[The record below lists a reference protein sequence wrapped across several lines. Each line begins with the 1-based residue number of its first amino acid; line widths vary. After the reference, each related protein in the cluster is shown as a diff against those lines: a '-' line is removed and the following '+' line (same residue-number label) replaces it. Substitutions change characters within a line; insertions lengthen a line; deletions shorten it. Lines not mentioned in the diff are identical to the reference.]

1 MFIKKEKQKMWLDFL
16 LGSFSKN
23 IGIDLGTSTT
33 LVHIKG
39 KGIVLYE
46 PSVVAFKDGGDRILA
61 VGEEAKKMLGRTPRG
76 IFTVRPLKEGVIA
89 DFEVTA
95 EMLKYFIKKVHNPN
109 RFTRPSVVICVPTGV
124 TEVEKRA
131 VSEVAYKCGAGR
143 VFLIDEPIAA
153 AIGVGLPI
161 FEPMGNLVIDI
172 GGGTSEV
179 AVISLGGIV
188 VSELSQVA
196 GDYINENISKYIK
209 QAHNLYI
216 GELTAEEIKLGL
228 SANKTDRENGTYE
241 IRGRDKVTGLPKI
254 ISISKDELREALSEP
269 LRIIANTVRMAL
281 EKTPPELI
289 SDIVD
294 KGVIMTGGG
303 SLLMGLS
310 ELLQEEIGI
319 PVFIPPKPVY
329 CVIKGIGKALDDF
342 NFYQRV
348 LIRTSKR
355 I

>member
-1 MFIKKEKQKMWLDFL
+1 MWFDFL
-16 LGSFSKN
+16 LRSFSKN

-33 LVHIKG
+33 LVYIKG

-46 PSVVAFKDGGDRILA
+46 PSVAAFRDGGNKILA
-61 VGEEAKKMLGRTPRG
+61 VGEEAKKMMGRTPQG

-95 EMLKYFIKKVHNPN
+95 EMLKYFIKKVHIPN
-109 RFTRPSVVICVPTGV
+109 RFTRPTVIICVPTGV

-131 VSEVAYKCGAGR
+131 VSEVAYKSGAGR

-179 AVISLGGIV
+179 AIISLGGIV
-188 VSELSQVA
+188 ISELSQVA
-196 GDYINENISKYIK
+196 GDYLNETISKYVK
-209 QAHNLYI
+209 QAYNLYI
-216 GELTAEEIKLGL
+216 GELTAEEIKLNL
-228 SANKTDRENGTYE
+228 SANRADEENSNYE
-241 IRGRDKVTGLPKI
+241 VRGRDKISGLPKI
-254 ISISKDELREALSEP
+254 IKISKDELREALSEP

-281 EKTPPELI
+281 EKTPPELV

-303 SLLMGLS
+303 ALLTGLP

-319 PVFIPPKPVY
+319 PVFISPEPVY

-342 NFYQRV
+342 NYYQRV
-348 LIRTSKR
+348 LIRAPKR
-355 I
+355 V

>member
-1 MFIKKEKQKMWLDFL
+1 MWLDFL
-16 LGSFSKN
+16 FGSFSKN

-33 LVHIKG
+33 LVHIRG

-46 PSVVAFKDGGDRILA
+46 PSVVAFEDGGNRVLA

-76 IFTVRPLKEGVIA
+76 IFTVRPLREGVIA

-109 RFTRPSVVICVPTGV
+109 RFTRPSVVICVPSGV

-143 VFLIDEPIAA
+143 VFLIDELIAA

-161 FEPMGNLVIDI
+161 FEPMGNLVLDI

-188 VSELSQVA
+188 ISELSQVA
-196 GDYINENISKYIK
+196 GDYINKIISKYVK

-228 SANKTDRENGTYE
+228 STDRADGENSNYE
-241 IRGRDKVTGLPKI
+241 IRGRDKITGLPKI
-254 ISISKDELREALSEP
+254 IRISKDELREAISEP

-294 KGVIMTGGG
+294 KGMIMTGGG
-303 SLLMGLS
+303 SLFIGIS

-319 PVFIPPKPVY
+319 PIFISPEPVY
-329 CVIKGIGKALDDF
+329 CVIKGIGKVLDDF

-348 LIRTSKR
+348 LIRTPKR

>member
-1 MFIKKEKQKMWLDFL
+1 MR
-16 LGSFSKN
+16 GSFLFKPFSKS

-33 LVHIKG
+33 LVYIKG

-46 PSVVAFKDGGDRILA
+46 PSVVAFKDGGNKILA
-61 VGEEAKKMLGRTPRG
+61 VGKEAKKMMGRTPRG
-76 IFTVRPLKEGVIA
+76 LFTVRPLKEGVIA
-89 DFEVTA
+89 NFEVTA
-95 EMLKYFIKKVHNPN
+95 EMLKFFIKKVYNPN
-109 RFTRPSVVICVPTGV
+109 RFIRPSIIICVPSGV

-131 VSEVAYKCGAGR
+131 VSEVAYKCGAR
-143 VFLIDEPIAA
+143 QVFLIDEPIAA

-161 FEPMGNLVIDI
+161 FEPMGNLIVDI

-188 VSELSQVA
+188 VSELSQIA
-196 GDYINENISKYIK
+196 GDYINEVISKYVK
-209 QAHNLYI
+209 QVHNLYI
-216 GELTAEEIKLGL
+216 GELTAEEIKLNL
-228 SANKTDRENGTYE
+228 SMDELSQENSGYE

-254 ISISKDELREALSEP
+254 IKISKDELREALSEP
-269 LRIIANTVRMAL
+269 LRIIANTVKITL

-289 SDIVD
+289 SDIID

-303 SLLMGLS
+303 SLLVGLS

-319 PVFIPPKPVY
+319 PTFTSFEPVY
-329 CVIKGIGKALDDF
+329 CVIKGIGKVLEDF

-348 LIRTSKR
+348 LIRTSKG

>member
-1 MFIKKEKQKMWLDFL
+1 MWLDFL
-16 LGSFSKN
+16 SGSFSKS

-33 LVHIKG
+33 LVYIKG

-46 PSVVAFKDGGDRILA
+46 PSVVAFKDRGNKILA
-61 VGEEAKKMLGRTPRG
+61 VGEEAKKMVGRTPQD

-89 DFEVTA
+89 DFEATA
-95 EMLKYFIKKVHNPN
+95 EMLKYFIKKVHIPN
-109 RFTRPSVVICVPTGV
+109 RFTRPTVIICVPSGV

-143 VFLIDEPIAA
+143 VFLIDETIAA

-161 FEPMGNLVIDI
+161 FEPMGNLIIDI

-179 AVISLGGIV
+179 AIISLGGIV
-188 VSELSQVA
+188 ISELSQVA
-196 GDYINENISKYIK
+196 GDYISETIGKYVK
-209 QAHNLYI
+209 QVHNLYI

-228 SANKTDRENGTYE
+228 SVGRSDEENSNYE
-241 IRGRDKVTGLPKI
+241 IRGRDKISGLPKI
-254 ISISKDELREALSEP
+254 IKISKDELRETLSGP
-269 LRIIANTVRMAL
+269 LRIIANAVRVAL

-294 KGVIMTGGG
+294 KGIIMTGGG
-303 SLLMGLS
+303 SLLMGLA

-348 LIRTSKR
+348 LIKTSR
-355 I
+355 RV

>member
-1 MFIKKEKQKMWLDFL
+1 MWFDFL
-16 LGSFSKN
+16 LRSFSKN

-33 LVHIKG
+33 LVYIKG

-46 PSVVAFKDGGDRILA
+46 PSVAAFRDGGNKILA
-61 VGEEAKKMLGRTPRG
+61 VGEEAKKMMGRTPKG

-95 EMLKYFIKKVHNPN
+95 EMLKYFIKKVHIPN
-109 RFTRPSVVICVPTGV
+109 RFTRPTVIICVPTGV

-131 VSEVAYKCGAGR
+131 VSEVAYKSGAGR

-179 AVISLGGIV
+179 AIISLGGIV
-188 VSELSQVA
+188 ISELSQVA
-196 GDYINENISKYIK
+196 GDYINEIISKYVK
-209 QAHNLYI
+209 QAYNLYI
-216 GELTAEEIKLGL
+216 GELTAEEIKFNL
-228 SANKTDRENGTYE
+228 SADRTGEENSNYE
-241 IRGRDKVTGLPKI
+241 VRGRDKISGLPKI
-254 ISISKDELREALSEP
+254 IKISKDELREALSEP

-281 EKTPPELI
+281 EKTPPELV

-303 SLLMGLS
+303 ALLTGLP

-319 PVFIPPKPVY
+319 PVFIPPEPVY

-348 LIRTSKR
+348 LIRAPKR
-355 I
+355 V

>member
-1 MFIKKEKQKMWLDFL
+1 M
-16 LGSFSKN
+16 LGNIFFGLFTKN

-33 LVHIKG
+33 LVYIKG

-46 PSVVAFKDGGDRILA
+46 PSVVAFKDGGNKILA
-61 VGEEAKKMLGRTPRG
+61 VGKEAKKMMGRTPRG
-76 IFTVRPLKEGVIA
+76 LFTVRPLKEGVIA
-89 DFEVTA
+89 NFEVTA
-95 EMLKYFIKKVHNPN
+95 EMLKFFIKKVYNPN
-109 RFTRPSVVICVPTGV
+109 RFIRPSIIICVPSGV

-131 VSEVAYKCGAGR
+131 VSEVAYKCGAR
-143 VFLIDEPIAA
+143 QVFLIDEPIAA

-161 FEPMGNLVIDI
+161 FEPMGNLVVDI

-188 VSELSQVA
+188 VSELSQIA
-196 GDYINENISKYIK
+196 GDYINEVISKYVK
-209 QAHNLYI
+209 QVHNLYI
-216 GELTAEEIKLGL
+216 GELTAENSG
-228 SANKTDRENGTYE
+228 YE

-254 ISISKDELREALSEP
+254 IKISKDELREALSEP
-269 LRIIANTVRMAL
+269 LRIIANTVKITL

-289 SDIVD
+289 SDIID

-303 SLLMGLS
+303 SLLVGLS

-319 PVFIPPKPVY
+319 PTFTSFEPVY
-329 CVIKGIGKALDDF
+329 CVIKGIGKVLEDF
-342 NFYQRV
+342 NSYQRV
-348 LIRTSKR
+348 LIRTSKG

>member
-1 MFIKKEKQKMWLDFL
+1 MWLDFL
-16 LGSFSKN
+16 FGSFSKD

-39 KGIVLYE
+39 RGIVLYE
-46 PSVVAFKDGGDRILA
+46 ASVAAFKDGRNKILA
-61 VGEEAKKMLGRTPRG
+61 VGEEAKKMLGRTPQD
-76 IFTVRPLKEGVIA
+76 IFTIRPLKEGVIA

-109 RFTRPSVVICVPTGV
+109 RFVRPSVVICVPSGV

-161 FEPMGNLVIDI
+161 FEPMGNLVVDI

-196 GDYINENISKYIK
+196 GDYINETISRYVS

-216 GELTAEEIKLGL
+216 GELTAEEIKLGI
-228 SANKTDRENGTYE
+228 SVDSTEGENGNYE
-241 IRGRDKVTGLPKI
+241 IKGRDKVTGLPKI
-254 ISISKDELREALSEP
+254 IKISKDELREAISEP
-269 LRIIANTVRMAL
+269 IKVIANTVRMTL
-281 EKTPPELI
+281 ENTPPELI

-294 KGVIMTGGG
+294 KGAIMTGGG
-303 SLLMGLS
+303 SLLIGLAV
-310 ELLQEEIGI
+310 LLQEEIGI
-319 PVFIPPKPVY
+319 PVFIPSEPVY
-329 CVIKGIGKALDDF
+329 CVIKGIGKVLEKFD
-342 NFYQRV
+342 FYQGV
-348 LIRTSKR
+348 LIRTAKR
-355 I
+355 V

>member
-1 MFIKKEKQKMWLDFL
+1 
-16 LGSFSKN
+16 
-23 IGIDLGTSTT
+23 
-33 LVHIKG
+33 
-39 KGIVLYE
+39 
-46 PSVVAFKDGGDRILA
+46 
-61 VGEEAKKMLGRTPRG
+61 MLGRTPQD
-76 IFTVRPLKEGVIA
+76 IFTIRPLKEGVIA

-109 RFTRPSVVICVPTGV
+109 RFVRPSVVICVPSGV

-161 FEPMGNLVIDI
+161 FEPMGNLVVDI

-196 GDYINENISKYIK
+196 GDYINETISRYVS

-216 GELTAEEIKLGL
+216 GELTAEEIKLGI
-228 SANKTDRENGTYE
+228 SVDSTEGENGNYE
-241 IRGRDKVTGLPKI
+241 IKGRDKVTGLPKI
-254 ISISKDELREALSEP
+254 IKISKDELREAISEP
-269 LRIIANTVRMAL
+269 IRAIANTVRMTL
-281 EKTPPELI
+281 ENTPPELI

-294 KGVIMTGGG
+294 KGAIMTGGG
-303 SLLMGLS
+303 SLLIGLAV
-310 ELLQEEIGI
+310 LLQEEIGI
-319 PVFIPPKPVY
+319 PVFIPSEPVY
-329 CVIKGIGKALDDF
+329 CVIKGIGKVLEKFD
-342 NFYQRV
+342 FYQGV
-348 LIRTSKR
+348 LIRTAKR
-355 I
+355 V

>member
-1 MFIKKEKQKMWLDFL
+1 MWLDFL
-16 LGSFSKN
+16 FGSFSKN

-33 LVHIKG
+33 LVHIRG

-46 PSVVAFKDGGDRILA
+46 PSVVAFEDGGNRVLA

-76 IFTVRPLKEGVIA
+76 IFTVRPLREGVIA

-109 RFTRPSVVICVPTGV
+109 RFTRPSVVICVPSGV

-143 VFLIDEPIAA
+143 VFLIDELIAA

-188 VSELSQVA
+188 ISELSQVA
-196 GDYINENISKYIK
+196 GDYINKIISKYVK

-228 SANKTDRENGTYE
+228 STDRADGENSNYE
-241 IRGRDKVTGLPKI
+241 IRGRDKITGLPKI
-254 ISISKDELREALSEP
+254 IRISKDELREAISEP
-269 LRIIANTVRMAL
+269 LRIIANTVRMTL

-294 KGVIMTGGG
+294 KGMIMTGGG
-303 SLLMGLS
+303 SLFIGIS

-319 PVFIPPKPVY
+319 PIFISPEPVY
-329 CVIKGIGKALDDF
+329 CVIKGIGKVLDDF

-355 I
+355 V

>member
-1 MFIKKEKQKMWLDFL
+1 MWLDFL
-16 LGSFSKN
+16 FRSFSKN

-33 LVHIKG
+33 LVHIRG

-46 PSVVAFKDGGDRILA
+46 PSVVAFEDGGNRVLA

-76 IFTVRPLKEGVIA
+76 IFTVRPLREGVIA

-109 RFTRPSVVICVPTGV
+109 RFTRPSVVICVPSGV

-143 VFLIDEPIAA
+143 VFLIDELIAA

-188 VSELSQVA
+188 ISELSQVA
-196 GDYINENISKYIK
+196 GDYINKIISKYVK

-228 SANKTDRENGTYE
+228 STDRADGENSNYE
-241 IRGRDKVTGLPKI
+241 IRGRDKITGLPKI
-254 ISISKDELREALSEP
+254 IRISKDELREAISEP

-294 KGVIMTGGG
+294 KGMIMTGGG
-303 SLLMGLS
+303 SLFIGIS

-319 PVFIPPKPVY
+319 PIFISPEPVY
-329 CVIKGIGKALDDF
+329 CVIKGIGKVLDDF
-342 NFYQRV
+342 NFYQKV
-348 LIRTSKR
+348 LIRTPKR

>member
-1 MFIKKEKQKMWLDFL
+1 MWLDFL
-16 LGSFSKN
+16 FGSFSKN

-33 LVHIKG
+33 LVHIRG

-46 PSVVAFKDGGDRILA
+46 PSVVAFEDGGNRVLA

-76 IFTVRPLKEGVIA
+76 IFTVRPLREGVIA

-109 RFTRPSVVICVPTGV
+109 RFTRPSVVICVPSGV

-143 VFLIDEPIAA
+143 VFLIDELIAA

-161 FEPMGNLVIDI
+161 FEPMGNLVLDI

-188 VSELSQVA
+188 ISELSQVA
-196 GDYINENISKYIK
+196 GDYINKIISKYVK

-228 SANKTDRENGTYE
+228 STDRADGENSNYE
-241 IRGRDKVTGLPKI
+241 IRGRDKITGLPKI
-254 ISISKDELREALSEP
+254 IRISKDELREAISEP

-294 KGVIMTGGG
+294 KGMIMTGGG
-303 SLLMGLS
+303 SLFIGIS

-319 PVFIPPKPVY
+319 PIFISPEPVY
-329 CVIKGIGKALDDF
+329 CVIKGIGKVLDDF

>member
-1 MFIKKEKQKMWLDFL
+1 MWLDFL

-46 PSVVAFKDGGDRILA
+46 PSVAAFEDRGNKILA
-61 VGEEAKKMLGRTPRG
+61 VGEEAKKMMGRTPQG
-76 IFTVRPLKEGVIA
+76 MFTIRPLKEGVIA

-95 EMLKYFIKKVHNPN
+95 EMLKYFIKKVHIPN
-109 RFTRPSVVICVPTGV
+109 RFTRPTVIICAPSRV

-153 AIGVGLPI
+153 AIGVGLPV

-179 AVISLGGIV
+179 AIISLGGIV
-188 VSELSQVA
+188 ISELSQVA
-196 GDYINENISKYIK
+196 GDYINETIGKYVK

-228 SANKTDRENGTYE
+228 SVDRADEENNNYE
-241 IRGRDKVTGLPKI
+241 IRGRDKITGLPKI
-254 ISISKDELREALSEP
+254 IKISKDELREALSEP
-269 LRIIANTVRMAL
+269 LRIIANTVRLAL
-281 EKTPPELI
+281 EQTPPELI

-319 PVFIPPKPVY
+319 PVFIPPEPVY

-348 LIRTSKR
+348 LVRTSR
-355 I
+355 RV

>member
-1 MFIKKEKQKMWLDFL
+1 MW
-16 LGSFSKN
+16 GSFLFKPFSKS

-33 LVHIKG
+33 LVYIKG

-46 PSVVAFKDGGDRILA
+46 PSVVAFKDGGNKILA
-61 VGEEAKKMLGRTPRG
+61 VGKEAKKMMGRTPRG
-76 IFTVRPLKEGVIA
+76 LFTVRPLKEGVIA
-89 DFEVTA
+89 NFEVTA
-95 EMLKYFIKKVHNPN
+95 EMLKFFIKKVYNPN
-109 RFTRPSVVICVPTGV
+109 RFIRPSIIICVPSGV

-131 VSEVAYKCGAGR
+131 VSEVAYKCGAR
-143 VFLIDEPIAA
+143 QVFLIDEPIAA

-161 FEPMGNLVIDI
+161 FEPMGNLVVDI

-179 AVISLGGIV
+179 AIISLGGIV
-188 VSELSQVA
+188 VSELSQIA
-196 GDYINENISKYIK
+196 GDYINEVISKYVK
-209 QAHNLYI
+209 QVHNLYI
-216 GELTAEEIKLGL
+216 GELTAEKIKLNL
-228 SANKTDRENGTYE
+228 SIDKLSPENSGYE

-254 ISISKDELREALSEP
+254 IKISKDEFREVLSEP
-269 LRIIANTVRMAL
+269 LRIIANTVKITL

-289 SDIVD
+289 SDIID

-303 SLLMGLS
+303 SLLVGLS

-319 PVFIPPKPVY
+319 PTFTSFEPVY
-329 CVIKGIGKALDDF
+329 CVIKGIGKVMEDF

-348 LIRTSKR
+348 LIRTSKG

>member
-1 MFIKKEKQKMWLDFL
+1 MWLDFL
-16 LGSFSKN
+16 FGSFLKD

-46 PSVVAFKDGGDRILA
+46 PSVVAFKDGGNRILA
-61 VGEEAKKMLGRTPRG
+61 VGEEAKKMLGRTPQN

-109 RFTRPSVVICVPTGV
+109 RFIKPSVVICVPSGV

-143 VFLIDEPIAA
+143 VFLIDELIAA
-153 AIGVGLPI
+153 AIGVELPI

-196 GDYINENISKYIK
+196 GDYINETISKYVR
-209 QAHNLYI
+209 QAYNLYI
-216 GELTAEEIKLGL
+216 GELTAEEIKLGM
-228 SANKTDRENGTYE
+228 SIDRADGENSNYE
-241 IRGRDKVTGLPKI
+241 IKGRDKVTGLPKI
-254 ISISKDELREALSEP
+254 IKISKDELREAISEP
-269 LRIIANTVRMAL
+269 IRIIANTVRMAL
-281 EKTPPELI
+281 ENTPPELI

-294 KGVIMTGGG
+294 KGVIMTGG
-303 SLLMGLS
+303 SALLIGLP

-319 PVFIPPKPVY
+319 PVFIPSEPAY
-329 CVIKGIGKALDDF
+329 CVIKGIGKVLEEF
-342 NFYQRV
+342 NFYQSV
-348 LIRTSKR
+348 LIKTSKR
-355 I
+355 V

>member
-1 MFIKKEKQKMWLDFL
+1 MWLDFL
-16 LGSFSKN
+16 SGSFSKN

-33 LVHIKG
+33 LVHIRG

-46 PSVVAFKDGGDRILA
+46 PSVVAFEDGGNRVLA

-76 IFTVRPLKEGVIA
+76 IFTVRPLREGVIA

-109 RFTRPSVVICVPTGV
+109 RFTRPSVVICVPSGV

-143 VFLIDEPIAA
+143 VFLIDELIAA

-188 VSELSQVA
+188 ISELSQVA
-196 GDYINENISKYIK
+196 GDYINKIISKYVK

-228 SANKTDRENGTYE
+228 STDRADGENSNYE
-241 IRGRDKVTGLPKI
+241 IRGRDKITGLPKI
-254 ISISKDELREALSEP
+254 IRISKDELREAISEP

-294 KGVIMTGGG
+294 KGMIMTGGG
-303 SLLMGLS
+303 SLFIGIS

-319 PVFIPPKPVY
+319 PIFISPEPVY
-329 CVIKGIGKALDDF
+329 CVIKGIGKVLDDF
-342 NFYQRV
+342 NFYQKV
-348 LIRTSKR
+348 LIRTPKR

>member
-1 MFIKKEKQKMWLDFL
+1 MWLDFL
-16 LGSFSKN
+16 FGSFSKN

-39 KGIVLYE
+39 KGVVLYE
-46 PSVVAFKDGGDRILA
+46 PSVVAFKDGGNRILA

-76 IFTVRPLKEGVIA
+76 IITVRPLKEGVIA

-109 RFTRPSVVICVPTGV
+109 HFTRPSVVICVPSGV

-143 VFLIDEPIAA
+143 VFLIDELIAA

-188 VSELSQVA
+188 ISELSQVA
-196 GDYINENISKYIK
+196 GDYINKIISKYVK

-228 SANKTDRENGTYE
+228 STDRADGENSNYE
-241 IRGRDKVTGLPKI
+241 IRGRDKITGLPKI
-254 ISISKDELREALSEP
+254 IRISKDELREAISEP

-294 KGVIMTGGG
+294 KGMIMTGGG
-303 SLLMGLS
+303 SLFIGIS

-319 PVFIPPKPVY
+319 PIFISPEPVY
-329 CVIKGIGKALDDF
+329 CVIKGIGKVLDDF
-342 NFYQRV
+342 NFYQKV
-348 LIRTSKR
+348 LIRTPKR

>member
-1 MFIKKEKQKMWLDFL
+1 MWFDFL
-16 LGSFSKN
+16 LRSFSKN

-33 LVHIKG
+33 LVYIKG

-46 PSVVAFKDGGDRILA
+46 PSVAAFRDGVNKILA
-61 VGEEAKKMLGRTPRG
+61 VGEEAKKMMGRTPKG

-95 EMLKYFIKKVHNPN
+95 EMLKYFIKKVHIPN
-109 RFTRPSVVICVPTGV
+109 RFTRPTVIICVPTGV

-131 VSEVAYKCGAGR
+131 VSEVAYKSGAGR

-179 AVISLGGIV
+179 AIISLGGIV
-188 VSELSQVA
+188 ISELSQVA
-196 GDYINENISKYIK
+196 GDYINEIISKYVK
-209 QAHNLYI
+209 QAYNLYI
-216 GELTAEEIKLGL
+216 GELTAEEIKFNL
-228 SANKTDRENGTYE
+228 SADRTGEENSNYE
-241 IRGRDKVTGLPKI
+241 VRGRDKISGLPKI
-254 ISISKDELREALSEP
+254 IKISKDELREALSEP

-281 EKTPPELI
+281 EKTPPELV

-303 SLLMGLS
+303 ALLTGLP

-319 PVFIPPKPVY
+319 PVFIPPEPVY

-342 NFYQRV
+342 NYYQRV
-348 LIRTSKR
+348 LIRAPKR
-355 I
+355 V

>member
-1 MFIKKEKQKMWLDFL
+1 MR
-16 LGSFSKN
+16 GSFLFKPFSKS

-33 LVHIKG
+33 LVYIKG

-46 PSVVAFKDGGDRILA
+46 PSVVAFKDGGNKILA
-61 VGEEAKKMLGRTPRG
+61 VGKEAKKMMGRTPRG
-76 IFTVRPLKEGVIA
+76 LFTVRPLKEGVIA
-89 DFEVTA
+89 NFEVTA
-95 EMLKYFIKKVHNPN
+95 EMLKFFIKKVYNPN
-109 RFTRPSVVICVPTGV
+109 RFIRPSIIICVPSGV

-131 VSEVAYKCGAGR
+131 VSEVAYKCGAR
-143 VFLIDEPIAA
+143 QVFLIDEPIAA

-161 FEPMGNLVIDI
+161 FEPMGNLVVDI

-179 AVISLGGIV
+179 AIISLGGIV
-188 VSELSQVA
+188 VSELSQIA
-196 GDYINENISKYIK
+196 GDYINEVISKYVK
-209 QAHNLYI
+209 QVHNLYI
-216 GELTAEEIKLGL
+216 GELTAEKIKLNL
-228 SANKTDRENGTYE
+228 SIDKLSPENSGYE

-254 ISISKDELREALSEP
+254 IKISKDELREVLFEP
-269 LRIIANTVRMAL
+269 LRIIANTVKITL

-289 SDIVD
+289 SDIID

-303 SLLMGLS
+303 SLLVGLS

-319 PVFIPPKPVY
+319 PTFTSFEPVY
-329 CVIKGIGKALDDF
+329 CVIKGIGKVMEDF

-348 LIRTSKR
+348 LIRTSKG

>member
-1 MFIKKEKQKMWLDFL
+1 MWLDFL
-16 LGSFSKN
+16 SGSFSKS

-33 LVHIKG
+33 LVYIKG

-46 PSVVAFKDGGDRILA
+46 PSVVAFKDRGNKILA
-61 VGEEAKKMLGRTPRG
+61 VGEEAKKMVGRTPQD

-89 DFEVTA
+89 DFEATA
-95 EMLKYFIKKVHNPN
+95 EMLKYFIKKVHIPN
-109 RFTRPSVVICVPTGV
+109 RFTRSTIIICVPSGV

-143 VFLIDEPIAA
+143 VFLIDETIAA

-161 FEPMGNLVIDI
+161 FEPMGNLIIDI

-179 AVISLGGIV
+179 AIISLGGIV
-188 VSELSQVA
+188 ISELSQVA
-196 GDYINENISKYIK
+196 GDYINETIGKYVK
-209 QAHNLYI
+209 QVHNLYI

-228 SANKTDRENGTYE
+228 SVGRSDEENSNYE
-241 IRGRDKVTGLPKI
+241 IRGRDKISGLPKI
-254 ISISKDELREALSEP
+254 IKISKDELRETLSES
-269 LRIIANTVRMAL
+269 LRIIANAVRVAL

-294 KGVIMTGGG
+294 KGIIMTGGG
-303 SLLMGLS
+303 SLLMGLA

-348 LIRTSKR
+348 LIKTYRR
-355 I
+355 V

>member
-1 MFIKKEKQKMWLDFL
+1 MWFDFL
-16 LGSFSKN
+16 LRSFSKN

-33 LVHIKG
+33 LVYIKG

-46 PSVVAFKDGGDRILA
+46 PSVAAFRDGGNKILA
-61 VGEEAKKMLGRTPRG
+61 VGEEAKKMMGRTPKG

-95 EMLKYFIKKVHNPN
+95 EMLKYFIKKVHIPN
-109 RFTRPSVVICVPTGV
+109 RFTRPTVIICVPTGV

-131 VSEVAYKCGAGR
+131 VSEVAYKSGAGR

-179 AVISLGGIV
+179 AIISLGGIV
-188 VSELSQVA
+188 ISELSQVA
-196 GDYINENISKYIK
+196 GDYINEIISKYVK
-209 QAHNLYI
+209 QAYNLYI
-216 GELTAEEIKLGL
+216 GELTAEEIKFNL
-228 SANKTDRENGTYE
+228 SADRTGEENSNYE
-241 IRGRDKVTGLPKI
+241 VRGRDKISGLPKI
-254 ISISKDELREALSEP
+254 IKISKDELREALSEP
-269 LRIIANTVRMAL
+269 LRIIANTVKIAL
-281 EKTPPELI
+281 EKTPPELV

-303 SLLMGLS
+303 ALLTGLP

-319 PVFIPPKPVY
+319 PVFIPPEPVY

-348 LIRTSKR
+348 LIRAPKR
-355 I
+355 V

>member
-1 MFIKKEKQKMWLDFL
+1 MRLDFL
-16 LGSFSKN
+16 LRSFSKN

-46 PSVVAFKDGGDRILA
+46 PSVVAFKDGVNKILA
-61 VGEEAKKMLGRTPRG
+61 VGEEAKKMMGRTPQG

-95 EMLKYFIKKVHNPN
+95 EMLKYFIKKVHITN
-109 RFTRPSVVICVPTGV
+109 RFTRPTVIICVPSGV
-124 TEVEKRA
+124 TAVEKRA
-131 VSEVAYKCGAGR
+131 VSEVAYKFGAGR

-153 AIGVGLPI
+153 AIGVGIPI

-179 AVISLGGIV
+179 AIISLGGIV
-188 VSELSQVA
+188 ISELSQVA
-196 GDYINENISKYIK
+196 GDYINEVISKYVK
-209 QAHNLYI
+209 QEYNLYI
-216 GELTAEEIKLGL
+216 GELTAEEIKFNL
-228 SANKTDRENGTYE
+228 SADRAGEENSNYE
-241 IRGRDKVTGLPKI
+241 IRGRDKITGLPKI
-254 ISISKDELREALSEP
+254 IKISKDELREALSEP

-281 EKTPPELI
+281 EKTPPELV

-303 SLLMGLS
+303 ALLTGLP

-319 PVFIPPKPVY
+319 PVFISPEPVY

-342 NFYQRV
+342 NYYQRV
-348 LIRTSKR
+348 LIRAPKR
-355 I
+355 V

>member
-1 MFIKKEKQKMWLDFL
+1 MWLDALFA
-16 LGSFSKN
+16 SFSKN

-46 PSVVAFKDGGDRILA
+46 PSVVAFKDGGNKILA
-61 VGEEAKKMLGRTPRG
+61 VGKEAKKMLGRTPQG
-76 IFTVRPLKEGVIA
+76 IFTVRPLKDGVIA
-89 DFEVTA
+89 DFEATA

-109 RFTRPSVVICVPTGV
+109 RFKRLSVVICVPSGV

-131 VSEVAYKCGAGR
+131 VSEVAYKSGAGR
-143 VFLIDEPIAA
+143 VFLIDEPMAA
-153 AIGVGLPI
+153 AIGVGLPV

-179 AVISLGGIV
+179 AIISLGGIV

-196 GDYINENISKYIK
+196 GDYINETISKYVK
-209 QAHNLYI
+209 EAHNLYI
-216 GELTAEEIKLGL
+216 GELTAEEIKLSL
-228 SANKTDRENGTYE
+228 STNKTDQESGDYE
-241 IRGRDKVTGLPKI
+241 IRGRDKIAGLPKI
-254 ISISKDELREALSEP
+254 LKISKDELREALSDP
-269 LRIIANTVRMAL
+269 LRIIANTVRVVL

-294 KGVIMTGGG
+294 KGAIMTGGG
-303 SLLMGLS
+303 ALLVGLP

-319 PVFIPPKPVY
+319 PVFVSPKPVF
-329 CVIKGIGKALDDF
+329 CVIKGIGKVSEDF
-342 NFYQRV
+342 NFYQGV
-348 LIRTSKR
+348 LMRTTKTA
-355 I
+355 

>member
-1 MFIKKEKQKMWLDFL
+1 MWFDFL
-16 LGSFSKN
+16 LRSFSKN

-33 LVHIKG
+33 LVYIKG

-46 PSVVAFKDGGDRILA
+46 PSVVAFKDGVNKILA
-61 VGEEAKKMLGRTPRG
+61 VGEEAKKMMGRTPKG

-95 EMLKYFIKKVHNPN
+95 EMLKYFIKKVHIPN
-109 RFTRPSVVICVPTGV
+109 RFTSPTVIICVPTGV

-131 VSEVAYKCGAGR
+131 VSEVAYKSGAGR

-179 AVISLGGIV
+179 AIISLGGIV
-188 VSELSQVA
+188 ISELSQVA
-196 GDYINENISKYIK
+196 GDYLNEIISKYVK
-209 QAHNLYI
+209 QAYNLYI
-216 GELTAEEIKLGL
+216 GELTAEEIKFNL
-228 SANKTDRENGTYE
+228 SADRASEENSNYE
-241 IRGRDKVTGLPKI
+241 VRGRDKISGLPKI
-254 ISISKDELREALSEP
+254 IKISKDELREALSEP
-269 LRIIANTVRMAL
+269 LRIIANTVKIAL
-281 EKTPPELI
+281 EKTPPELV

-303 SLLMGLS
+303 ALLTGLP

-319 PVFIPPKPVY
+319 PVFIPPEPVY

-348 LIRTSKR
+348 LIRAPKR
-355 I
+355 V

>member
-1 MFIKKEKQKMWLDFL
+1 MWLDFL
-16 LGSFSKN
+16 FRSFSKN

-33 LVHIKG
+33 LVHIRG

-46 PSVVAFKDGGDRILA
+46 PSVVAFEDGGNRVLA

-76 IFTVRPLKEGVIA
+76 IFTVRPLREGVIA

-109 RFTRPSVVICVPTGV
+109 RFTRPSVVICVPSGV

-143 VFLIDEPIAA
+143 VFLIDELIAA

-188 VSELSQVA
+188 ISELSQVA
-196 GDYINENISKYIK
+196 GDYINKIISKYVK

-228 SANKTDRENGTYE
+228 STDRADGENSNYE
-241 IRGRDKVTGLPKI
+241 IRGRDKITGLPKI
-254 ISISKDELREALSEP
+254 IRISKDELREAISEP

-294 KGVIMTGGG
+294 KGMIMTGGG
-303 SLLMGLS
+303 SLFIGIS

-319 PVFIPPKPVY
+319 PIFISPEPVY
-329 CVIKGIGKALDDF
+329 CVIKGIGKVLDDF

-348 LIRTSKR
+348 LVRTSKR